1 MVVKCNFFSDDTY
14 LVFQDDNSRLL
25 ICSWFVYKK
34 LRIYFGVD
42 KTKSIVYASKR
53 SKRKIKKVSKL
64 DIIYNNI

>member
-1 MVVKCNFFSDDTY
+1 MVVKCNFFADDTY

-25 ICSWFVYKK
+25 SSWFVYKK

-53 SKRKIKKVSKL
+53 KIKKVSKL